1 MESSR
6 ETPPGRV
13 RHGSGEPGKLR
24 SMRGEEEM
32 SVGSSIVRSS
42 VAVEWFW
49 EQKEIYSGWM
59 K

>member
-1 MESSR
+1 
-6 ETPPGRV
+6 
-13 RHGSGEPGKLR
+13 
-24 SMRGEEEM
+24 MRGEEEM